1 MLADADAGIRK
12 VPRDVVSAKGAP
24 YRRYGTPWHRPAMQN
39 LDDFEIVK
47 VYGAEYRGIIQYYKL
62 ADNIW
67 SLGALRWDAQTSMLK
82 TLAAKHDST
91 VAKMAARHRAR
102 IRTSGGIRTCFE
114 ARVERDGKPP
124 LVARFGGIPLTRN
137 RDAILT
143 DRAPKAPA
151 YPRKELVT
159 RLMAGRCELCG
170 DYDKVRVHQ
179 VRALASL
186 DGTGTDRPV
195 WMTAMARKRRKTLVV
210 CRRCHDAIHGHPTP
224 DTA

>member
-1 MLADADAGIRK
+1 MAGGHG
-12 VPRDVVSAKGAP
+12 VGERDRVLPGRERCGGGCELWLPFRAP
-24 YRRYGTPWHRPAMQN
+24 AARAERS
-39 LDDFEIVK
+39 IV
-47 VYGAEYRGIIQYYKL
+47 
-62 ADNIW
+62 
-67 SLGALRWDAQTSMLK
+67 
-82 TLAAKHDST
+82 AA
-91 VAKMAARHRAR
+91 AAMAARHRAR

-143 DRAPKAPA
+143 DRAPKTPA

-186 DGTGTDRPV
+186 DGTGTDRPA
-195 WMTAMARKRRKTLVV
+195 WMTAMARKRRNTLIV